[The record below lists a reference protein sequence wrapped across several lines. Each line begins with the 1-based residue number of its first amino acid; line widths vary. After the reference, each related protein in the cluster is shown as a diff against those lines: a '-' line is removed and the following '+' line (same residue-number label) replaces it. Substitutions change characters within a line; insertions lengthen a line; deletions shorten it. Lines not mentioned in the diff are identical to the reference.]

1 LSSLPLRAHDP
12 DYLGRYELLAR
23 LGSGGMGT
31 VFLGR
36 APQGMLVA
44 IKVVR
49 TDFTRDAEFLGRFRS
64 EVTRARQVPPFCTAE
79 VLDADLDHD
88 PPYLVVEYV
97 DGPNLSDVVREQ
109 GPLSPSALH
118 SAALGIATALA
129 AIHGA
134 GVIHRDLKPANV
146 LFALGGLKVID
157 FGIARP
163 LEATS
168 QHTRTDQMVGTV
180 AYMAPERFDEEPG
193 LRVSPASDIFA
204 WGAVVAFA
212 ATGRTPFAGDSAPAT
227 AMRILTQP
235 PTLTGLPAPLR
246 GIVAGTLAKDP
257 AERPTARELLDLLL
271 AADPPTGAAPTRPVP
286 PAAVSPH
293 PARPTPIDPD
303 TPAQGSGEKAGPAHR
318 RVLKRVSVTVAALV
332 VLLFA
337 GLVGYSLLP
346 GSDADLRGAVDI
358 ASSASAPGASTPA
371 TGGAFVDPGTASD
384 GPSAGPANSV
394 ASPPPPS
401 RQPTHKTSQPASSAA
416 QNTSGRNLALNC
428 AATASSTEG
437 DNWQASN
444 AVDGDPAT
452 RWSSGF
458 SDPQWLRVD
467 LGARWQIS
475 EIRLNWENAHA
486 TAYRVEV
493 SSDGTTWKSVYSTS
507 NGQGGNV
514 IVEVAK
520 LPARFVR
527 MYGTKRST
535 DFGYSVLELD
545 VR

>member
-1 LSSLPLRAHDP
+1 MSSFPLRADDP
-12 DYLGRYELLAR
+12 DRIGGYELLSR

-36 APQGMLVA
+36 APQGRRVA

-49 TDFTRDAEFLGRFRS
+49 ADLTRDPEFLGRFRS

-97 DGPNLSDVVREQ
+97 DGPNLSDVVLEQ

-118 SAALGIATALA
+118 SAALGIATALTG
-129 AIHGA
+129 IHGA
-134 GVIHRDLKPANV
+134 GVIHRDLKPDNV

-180 AYMAPERFDEEPG
+180 AYMAPERFDEESD
-193 LRVSPASDIFA
+193 RQITPAADIFA

-212 ATGRTPFAGDSAPAT
+212 GIGRTPFAGDSAPAT

-235 PTLTGLPAPLR
+235 PRLTGLPVPLR
-246 GIVAGTLAKDP
+246 DIVARTLAKDP
-257 AERPTARELLDLLL
+257 TERPTARELVDLLL
-271 AADPPTGAAPTRPVP
+271 AAAPSAGAATAGPTSPEVVSPRPTRP
-286 PAAVSPH
+286 
-293 PARPTPIDPD
+293 TPVDPD
-303 TPAQGSGEKAGPAHR
+303 PLVQGSRQEAGRPQR
-318 RVLKRVSVTVAALV
+318 RVLKRVSVAVVALAALLSAV
-332 VLLFA
+332 
-337 GLVGYSLLP
+337 LLP
-346 GSDADLRGAVDI
+346 GSGADAGGPGAV
-358 ASSASAPGASTPA
+358 ASSAGALGTSTPG
-371 TGGAFVDPGTASD
+371 TG
-384 GPSAGPANSV
+384 GPSAGPGTTSASLSAGPADSV
-394 ASPPPPS
+394 APPTPS
-401 RQPTHKTSQPASSAA
+401 RQPTHETSTPASPAAPKASA
-416 QNTSGRNLALNC
+416 NTAGRNLALHS

-437 DNWQASN
+437 PGWAASN

-467 LGARWQIS
+467 LGALWQIS
-475 EIRLNWENAHA
+475 EVRLNWENAHA

-493 SSDGTTWKSVYSTS
+493 STDGTTWKSVYSTS
-507 NGQGGNV
+507 NSQGGDV
-514 IVEVAK
+514 VVEVAK
-520 LPARFVR
+520 APARFVR
-527 MYGTKRST
+527 MYGTQRST
-535 DFGYSVLELD
+535 DYGYSLLELD

>member
-1 LSSLPLRAHDP
+1 LGANDP
-12 DYLGRYELLAR
+12 DHLGVYRLLAR

-36 APQGMLVA
+36 APRGRLVA
-44 IKVVR
+44 IKTVR
-49 TDFTRDAEFLGRFRS
+49 TDLADDEEFLGRFRS

-97 DGPNLSDVVREQ
+97 DGPSLSNVVRED
-109 GPLSPSALH
+109 GPLADGALH
-118 SAALGIATALA
+118 SAALGIATALT

-168 QHTRTDQMVGTV
+168 QHTGTDQMVGTV

-193 LRVSPASDIFA
+193 LRMGPASDIFA
-204 WGAVVAFA
+204 WGAVVTFA
-212 ATGRTPFAGDSAPAT
+212 GTGRTPFAGDSAPAT

-235 PTLTGLPAPLR
+235 PVLDRLPMPLR
-246 GIVAGTLAKDP
+246 LIVARTLAKDP

-271 AADPPTGAAPTRPVP
+271 AANESAAAAPTETPQPAP
-286 PAAVSPH
+286 PIEPPR
-293 PARPTPIDPD
+293 PAR
-303 TPAQGSGEKAGPAHR
+303 R
-318 RVLKRVSVTVAALV
+318 LKRVSIAALATV
-332 VLLFA
+332 VLFFA
-337 GLVGYSLLP
+337 GLVGYRLLP
-346 GSDADLRGAVDI
+346 GSNADIPLS
-358 ASSASAPGASTPA
+358 ASSPGIPTPA
-371 TGGAFVDPGTASD
+371 TSNAFAEPGTTSD
-384 GPSAGPANSV
+384 GPAAGSSNPA
-394 ASPPPPS
+394 AP
-401 RQPTHKTSQPASSAA
+401 PASSPSPQPTRVASTRPSPA
-416 QNTSGRNLALNC
+416 LVNTSGRNLALDGT
-428 AATASSTEG
+428 ATASSLEG
-437 DNWQASN
+437 PGLGRQASY
-444 AVDGDPAT
+444 AIDGDPGT
-452 RWSSGF
+452 RWGSGF

-475 EIRLNWENAHA
+475 EIRLDWENAYA
-486 TAYRVEV
+486 TAYRVEI
-493 SSDGTTWKSVYSTS
+493 STDGTTWKSVYRTS
-507 NGQGGNV
+507 NGRGGEV
-514 IVEVAK
+514 TVKVAK

-535 DFGYSVLELD
+535 IYGYSLLELE
-545 VR
+545 VH

>member
-1 LSSLPLRAHDP
+1 MKGVNTSGDRIGHYRLLEI
-12 DYLGRYELLAR
+12 LGE
-23 LGSGGMGT
+23 GGMG
-31 VFLGR
+31 VVHLASDQQGR
-36 APQGMLVA
+36 KVA
-44 IKVVR
+44 IKVLRPQVAG
-49 TDFTRDAEFLGRFRS
+49 DATALRRLAR
-64 EVTRARQVPPFCTAE
+64 EVDTMRRVHSPHVAE
-79 VLDADLDHD
+79 ILDADVTAER
-88 PPYLVVEYV
+88 PYIVTQYV
-97 DGPNLSDVVREQ
+97 PGRTLEEAVFDG
-109 GPLSPSALH
+109 GPMDGRPLQRL
-118 SAALGIATALA
+118 ATGLASALA

-293 PARPTPIDPD
+293 PARPAPIDPD

-394 ASPPPPS
+394 ASPPSSS

-416 QNTSGRNLALNC
+416 PNTSGRNLALNC

>member
-1 LSSLPLRAHDP
+1 LGANDP
-12 DYLGRYELLAR
+12 DHLGVYQLLAR

-36 APQGMLVA
+36 APQGRLVA

-49 TDFTRDAEFLGRFRS
+49 TDLTHDEEFLGRFRS

-97 DGPNLSDVVREQ
+97 DGPNLSDVVREH
-109 GPLSPSALH
+109 GPLAESALH
-118 SAALGIATALA
+118 SAALGIATALT

-204 WGAVVAFA
+204 WGAVVTFA
-212 ATGRTPFAGDSAPAT
+212 GTGRTPFAGDSSPAT

-235 PTLTGLPAPLR
+235 PVLDGLPMPLR
-246 GIVAGTLAKDP
+246 IIVARTLAKDP

-271 AADPPTGAAPTRPVP
+271 AVDESAAEAPIEP
-286 PAAVSPH
+286 PH
-293 PARPTPIDPD
+293 PAPPHPALSIDPRR
-303 TPAQGSGEKAGPAHR
+303 PARWPQR
-318 RVLKRVSVTVAALV
+318 LSVTALAVV
-332 VLLFA
+332 VLFFA

-346 GSDADLRGAVDI
+346 GGDADIPLSI
-358 ASSASAPGASTPA
+358 SSPGTSTPA
-371 TGGAFVDPGTASD
+371 TSKASVTPGTASD
-384 GPSAGPANSV
+384 RPSGGSLNPVVRPSS
-394 ASPPPPS
+394 SPP
-401 RQPTHKTSQPASSAA
+401 RQPTREASTHPSPAALSATA
-416 QNTSGRNLALNC
+416 NASGRNLALDGT
-428 AATASSTEG
+428 ATASSMEG
-437 DNWQASN
+437 SGSGRQASY
-444 AVDGDPAT
+444 AIDGDPGT

-486 TAYRVEV
+486 TAYRVEL
-493 SSDGTTWKSVYSTS
+493 STDGTTWKSVYSTS
-507 NGQGGNV
+507 NGQAGET
-514 IVEVAK
+514 IVKVAK

-535 DFGYSVLELD
+535 DYGYSLLELE